1 MKKIIESNIIGY
13 ELSNL
18 GKEYTLSINP
28 TNNEKLSEKFSNAT
42 LDEINYAIKK
52 SKDAFYFFKEVPSK
66 ERAYFIETIANN
78 IMDLGDTLIHRVQKE
93 TGLTEQRIVGERGR
107 TVSQLK
113 LFAELIKDGSWVD
126 ASIDLA
132 EISRTPIPKP
142 DLRKKLHPLGPVAV
156 FAASNFPLAYSTAGG
171 DAACALAAG
180 NTLIVKAHSAHPG
193 TSALIG
199 EAIME
204 ASKKCEMPDGVFSL
218 LHGSGSFVGQHLIKH
233 PDIKA
238 GGFTGSEKA
247 GMILHKIAT
256 DRDEPI
262 PFFAEMGSINPVLLF
277 DSALN
282 NQTIDLLVASIT
294 LGVGQF
300 CTNPGLII
308 CQQNEKLDD
317 FIQKLSSKIKN
328 TKPATMLNPNICLSY
343 NKSIKNMF
351 DESLITME
359 GTLGQT
365 DDANN
370 GMSMIGYIDGHIFLK
385 NNHLKN
391 EVFGPFSLIVKC
403 KDLEEINKVILA
415 IKGQLTG
422 SIFASEIE
430 LKKISKTI
438 DLMKSKVG
446 RIIYNGVPTGV
457 EVCTSM
463 HHGGPFP
470 ASSDSRFSAV
480 GSDAIKRFVRPISY
494 QSFPQEMLPD
504 ELKDDNPLNILRN
517 VNGTLT
523 KNKI

>member
-1 MKKIIESNIIGY
+1 MTKIIESNIIGY

-18 GKEYTLSINP
+18 GKEYTLSIDPKN
-28 TNNEKLSEKFSNAT
+28 NQKLNEKFTNAT

-52 SKDAFYFFKEVPSK
+52 SKDAFNLYKQIPSK
-66 ERAYFIETIANN
+66 ERASFLETIANN
-78 IMDLGDTLIHRVQKE
+78 IMDLGDILVNRVKKE

-107 TVSQLK
+107 TVGQLK
-113 LFAELIKDGSWVD
+113 LFADLIKDGSWVD

-132 EISRTPIPKP
+132 EPERNPIPKP
-142 DLRKKLHPLGPVAV
+142 DLRKKLHPLGPVVV

-171 DAACALAAG
+171 DSASALAAG
-180 NTLIVKAHSAHPG
+180 NTLIVKAHGSHPG
-193 TSALIG
+193 TSSIIG

-204 ASKKCEMPDGVFSL
+204 AAKKCGMPDGVFSL
-218 LHGSGSFVGQHLIKH
+218 LHGSGSFVGQNLIKH

-247 GMILHKIAT
+247 GMILHKIALN
-256 DRDEPI
+256 REEPI
-262 PFFAEMGSINPVLLF
+262 PFFAEMGSVNPVLLF

-282 NQTIDLLVASIT
+282 DKTIDLLVGSIT

-300 CTNPGLII
+300 CTKPGLII
-308 CQQNEKLDD
+308 CQKNQKLDN
-317 FIQKLSSKIKN
+317 FIKKFSTKVNNI
-328 TKPATMLNPNICLSY
+328 KPATMLNPNICFSY
-343 NKSIKNMF
+343 NESLNKMF
-351 DESLITME
+351 DESLIKME
-359 GTLGQT
+359 GILDQRNDG
-365 DDANN
+365 NN
-370 GMSMIGYIDGHIFLK
+370 AISMIGSIDGDIFLK
-385 NNHLKN
+385 NKNLKN

-403 KDLEEINKVILA
+403 KNIEEINNVILSVG
-415 IKGQLTG
+415 GQLTG
-422 SIFASEIE
+422 SIFADEME
-430 LKKISKTI
+430 LKSISKTI
-438 DLMKSKVG
+438 DLLKIKVG

-470 ASSDSRFSAV
+470 SSSDSRFTAV

-494 QSFPQEMLPD
+494 QSFPQVMLPD
-504 ELKDDNPLNILRN
+504 ELKDENPLNILRN

>member
-1 MKKIIESNIIGY
+1 MTKIIESNIIGY

-18 GKEYTLSINP
+18 GKEYTLSIDPKN
-28 TNNEKLSEKFSNAT
+28 NQKLNEKFTNAT

-52 SKDAFYFFKEVPSK
+52 SKDAFNLYKQIPSK
-66 ERAYFIETIANN
+66 ERASFLETIANN
-78 IMDLGDTLIHRVQKE
+78 IMDLGDILVNRVKKE

-107 TVSQLK
+107 TVGQLK
-113 LFAELIKDGSWVD
+113 LFADLIKDGSWVD

-132 EISRTPIPKP
+132 EPERNPIPKP
-142 DLRKKLHPLGPVAV
+142 DLRKKLHPLGPVVV

-171 DAACALAAG
+171 DSASALAAG
-180 NTLIVKAHSAHPG
+180 NTLIVKAHGSHPG
-193 TSALIG
+193 TSSLIG

-204 ASKKCEMPDGVFSL
+204 AAKKCGMPDGVFSL
-218 LHGSGSFVGQHLIKH
+218 LHGSGSFVGQNLIKH

-247 GMILHKIAT
+247 GMILHKIALN
-256 DRDEPI
+256 REEPI
-262 PFFAEMGSINPVLLF
+262 PFFAEMGSVNPVLLF

-282 NQTIDLLVASIT
+282 DKTIDLLVGSIT

-300 CTNPGLII
+300 CTKPGLII
-308 CQQNEKLDD
+308 CQKNQKLDN
-317 FIQKLSSKIKN
+317 FIKKFSTKVNNI
-328 TKPATMLNPNICLSY
+328 KPATMLNPNICFSY
-343 NKSIKNMF
+343 NESLNKMF
-351 DESLITME
+351 DESLIKME
-359 GTLGQT
+359 GILDQRNDG
-365 DDANN
+365 NN
-370 GMSMIGYIDGHIFLK
+370 AISMIGSIDGDIFLK
-385 NNHLKN
+385 NKNLKN

-403 KDLEEINKVILA
+403 KNIEEINNVILSVG
-415 IKGQLTG
+415 GQLTG
-422 SIFASEIE
+422 SIFADEIE
-430 LKKISKTI
+430 LKSISKTI
-438 DLMKSKVG
+438 DLLKIKVG

-470 ASSDSRFSAV
+470 SSSDSRFTAV

-494 QSFPQEMLPD
+494 QSFPQVMLPD
-504 ELKDDNPLNILRN
+504 ELKDENPLNILRN

>member
-1 MKKIIESNIIGY
+1 MTKIIESNIIGY

-18 GKEYTLSINP
+18 GKEYTLSIDPKN
-28 TNNEKLSEKFSNAT
+28 NQKLNEKFTNAT

-52 SKDAFYFFKEVPSK
+52 SKDAFNLYKQIPSK
-66 ERAYFIETIANN
+66 ERASFLETIANN
-78 IMDLGDTLIHRVQKE
+78 IMDLGDILVNRVKKE

-107 TVSQLK
+107 TVGQLK
-113 LFAELIKDGSWVD
+113 LFADLIKDGSWVD

-132 EISRTPIPKP
+132 EPERNPIPKP
-142 DLRKKLHPLGPVAV
+142 DLRKKLHPLGPVVV

-171 DAACALAAG
+171 DSASALAAG
-180 NTLIVKAHSAHPG
+180 NTLIVKAHGSHPG
-193 TSALIG
+193 TSSLIG

-204 ASKKCEMPDGVFSL
+204 AAKKCGMPDGVFSL
-218 LHGSGSFVGQHLIKH
+218 LHGSGSFVGQNLIKH

-247 GMILHKIAT
+247 GMILHKIALN
-256 DRDEPI
+256 REEPI
-262 PFFAEMGSINPVLLF
+262 PFFAEMGSVNPVLLF

-282 NQTIDLLVASIT
+282 DKTIDLLIGSIT

-300 CTNPGLII
+300 CTKPGLII
-308 CQQNEKLDD
+308 CQKNQKLDN
-317 FIQKLSSKIKN
+317 FIKKFSTKVNNI
-328 TKPATMLNPNICLSY
+328 KPATMLNPNICFSY
-343 NKSIKNMF
+343 NESLNKMF
-351 DESLITME
+351 DESLIKME
-359 GTLGQT
+359 GILDQRNDG
-365 DDANN
+365 NN
-370 GMSMIGYIDGHIFLK
+370 AISMIGSIDGDIFLK
-385 NNHLKN
+385 NKNLKN

-403 KDLEEINKVILA
+403 KNIEEINNVILSVG
-415 IKGQLTG
+415 GQLTG
-422 SIFASEIE
+422 SIFADEIE
-430 LKKISKTI
+430 LKSISKTI
-438 DLMKSKVG
+438 DLLKIKVG

-470 ASSDSRFSAV
+470 SSSDSRFTAV

-494 QSFPQEMLPD
+494 QSFPQGMLPD
-504 ELKDDNPLNILRN
+504 ELKDENPLNILRN

>member
-1 MKKIIESNIIGY
+1 MTKIIESNIIGY

-18 GKEYTLSINP
+18 GKEYTLSIDPKN
-28 TNNEKLSEKFSNAT
+28 NQKLNEKFTNAT

-52 SKDAFYFFKEVPSK
+52 SKDAFNLYKQIPSK
-66 ERAYFIETIANN
+66 ERASFLETIANN
-78 IMDLGDTLIHRVQKE
+78 IMDLGDILVNRVKKE

-107 TVSQLK
+107 TVGQLK
-113 LFAELIKDGSWVD
+113 LFADLIKDGSWVD

-132 EISRTPIPKP
+132 EPERNPIPKP
-142 DLRKKLHPLGPVAV
+142 DLRKKLHPLGPVVV

-171 DAACALAAG
+171 DSASALAAG
-180 NTLIVKAHSAHPG
+180 NTLIVKAHGSHPG
-193 TSALIG
+193 TSSIIG

-204 ASKKCEMPDGVFSL
+204 AAKKCGMPDGVFSL
-218 LHGSGSFVGQHLIKH
+218 LHGSGSFVGQNLIKH

-247 GMILHKIAT
+247 GMILHKIALN
-256 DRDEPI
+256 REEPI
-262 PFFAEMGSINPVLLF
+262 PFFAEMGSVNPVLLF

-282 NQTIDLLVASIT
+282 DKTIDLLVGSIT

-300 CTNPGLII
+300 CTKPGLII
-308 CQQNEKLDD
+308 CQKNQKLDN
-317 FIQKLSSKIKN
+317 FIKKFSTKVNNI
-328 TKPATMLNPNICLSY
+328 KPATMLNPNICFSY
-343 NKSIKNMF
+343 NESLNKMF
-351 DESLITME
+351 DESLIKME
-359 GTLGQT
+359 GILDQRNDG
-365 DDANN
+365 NN
-370 GMSMIGYIDGHIFLK
+370 AISMIGSIDGDIFLK
-385 NNHLKN
+385 NKNLKN

-403 KDLEEINKVILA
+403 KNIEEINNVILSVG
-415 IKGQLTG
+415 GQLTG
-422 SIFASEIE
+422 SIFADEIE
-430 LKKISKTI
+430 LKSISKTI
-438 DLMKSKVG
+438 DLLKIKVG

-470 ASSDSRFSAV
+470 SSSDSRFTAV

-494 QSFPQEMLPD
+494 QSFPQVMLPD
-504 ELKDDNPLNILRN
+504 ELKDENPLNILRN